1 MGNITQKEKLQAQI
15 ITLYIKKNEIQ
26 EKRELLLKQLK
37 KITGKNYDYKYKND
51 SVNERYE
58 KNYDDDKFNEQ
69 TIENAYLE
77 TEQDLLVEDEL
88 ILKKK

>member
-1 MGNITQKEKLQAQI
+1 MGSITQKEKLQAQI
-15 ITLYIKKNEIQ
+15 IALYIKKNEIQ

-51 SVNERYE
+51 GVNERYE

-77 TEQDLLVEDEL
+77 TEQDLLAGDEL

>member
-1 MGNITQKEKLQAQI
+1 MGSITQKEKLQAQI
-15 ITLYIKKNEIQ
+15 IALYIKKTEIQ

>member
-1 MGNITQKEKLQAQI
+1 MGNISQKEKLQAQI

-26 EKRELLLKQLK
+26 EKREILLKQLK